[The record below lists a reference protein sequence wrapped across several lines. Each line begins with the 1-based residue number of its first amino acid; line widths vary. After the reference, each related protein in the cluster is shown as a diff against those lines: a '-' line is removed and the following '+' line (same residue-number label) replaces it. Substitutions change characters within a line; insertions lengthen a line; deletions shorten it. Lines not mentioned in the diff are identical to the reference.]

1 MPNLSGRSRPHRA
14 LRYVLVI
21 IGLLVVPV
29 ADAGR
34 ALAAEVQRVVS
45 PGGIEAWLIEDRM
58 VPVLSLRMAFR
69 GGAALDPEGREGTA
83 NMAASL
89 LDEGAGDLDSQAF
102 QKRLADL
109 SISLRFNAGRDS
121 VEGSLATLTENRDEA
136 FRLLAL
142 ALTAARFDPEPVQRV
157 RDQIST
163 LLARR
168 AVDPGWIASRTF
180 MELVFEG
187 HPYARPSDGTPE
199 SVAAIQVEDLRA
211 FVDQRLARDN
221 LILGVAGDI
230 SAAELA
236 PLLDVAFGG
245 LPATA
250 GAVDVPEATI
260 ANTGQT
266 VVVER
271 PVPQSVALFGHG
283 GIDRQDPD
291 WYAAQVVD
299 YVLGGGSFN
308 SRLMEEIR
316 EKRGL
321 AYGVSTSVN
330 PYDKASLMLGQVAT
344 QNARVAESL
353 DLVRQEWRRMAEEG
367 PTETEVADAKTYL
380 IGSFPI
386 SLDSTGSI
394 AATLVAMQR
403 YDLGIDHLDRRRSLI
418 EAVTPEDARRV
429 AKRLLEPQAL
439 TFVVVGQPEGVTP
452 TREPPK

>member
-1 MPNLSGRSRPHRA
+1 GDGPGAGDRRNRPMSGMIMPNLSGRSRPHRA

-21 IGLLVVPV
+21 LGLLVVPV

-142 ALTAARFDPEPVQRV
+142 ALTEARFDPEPVQRV

-187 HPYARPSDGTPE
+187 
-199 SVAAIQVEDLRA
+199 
-211 FVDQRLARDN
+211 
-221 LILGVAGDI
+221 
-230 SAAELA
+230 
-236 PLLDVAFGG
+236 
-245 LPATA
+245 
-250 GAVDVPEATI
+250 
-260 ANTGQT
+260 
-266 VVVER
+266 
-271 PVPQSVALFGHG
+271 
-283 GIDRQDPD
+283 
-291 WYAAQVVD
+291 
-299 YVLGGGSFN
+299 
-308 SRLMEEIR
+308 
-316 EKRGL
+316 
-321 AYGVSTSVN
+321 
-330 PYDKASLMLGQVAT
+330 
-344 QNARVAESL
+344 
-353 DLVRQEWRRMAEEG
+353 
-367 PTETEVADAKTYL
+367 
-380 IGSFPI
+380 
-386 SLDSTGSI
+386 
-394 AATLVAMQR
+394 
-403 YDLGIDHLDRRRSLI
+403 
-418 EAVTPEDARRV
+418 
-429 AKRLLEPQAL
+429 
-439 TFVVVGQPEGVTP
+439 
-452 TREPPK
+452 